1 MIELLLKQA
10 IDGVRKGAGAG
21 LEVVKAQQGARND
34 TADNSNQMNDIG
46 KNLRSIGEKIYD
58 KAMEA
63 GKDDKALEAVAN
75 ATTAI
80 G

>member
-21 LEVVKAQQGARND
+21 LEVVKAQQGAR
-34 TADNSNQMNDIG
+34 TDNSTQMNDIG

-63 GKDDKALEAVAN
+63 GNADKALEAAAN

>member
-10 IDGVRKGAGAG
+10 LDGVRKGAGAG
-21 LEVVKAQQGARND
+21 LEVVKAQQGAGN
-34 TADNSNQMNDIG
+34 TEAQNSMYDIG
-46 KNLRSIGEKIYD
+46 KSVRSVSDRLFD
-58 KAMEA
+58 KLSD
-63 GKDDKALEAVAN
+63 KVTDDKALEAAAN